1 MPVLNISTAVIKDR
15 AAFLKYVEQAA
26 ILLQAHGVEVLCRGR
41 HVETMLGQEASGHIV
56 AVFRF
61 ANLDE
66 VRRFYEGPAY
76 QPLVTLRDAACDM
89 TIQLYEE

>member
-1 MPVLNISTAVIKDR
+1 
-15 AAFLKYVEQAA
+15 
-26 ILLQAHGVEVLCRGR
+26 
-41 HVETMLGQEASGHIV
+41 MLGQEAREHIV

-66 VRRFYEGPAY
+66 VRRFYEAAAY

-89 TIQLYEE
+89 TIQLYEERWRAGSWFPLA